1 MFLYEVKLDNVTYNQ
16 EYLFNNIFD
25 SFLYSNPKNLIEI
38 LFVRVFF
45 TRLFDVSKYFIDSYK
60 NIKVFFVRINSN
72 KLTTKFFFYCFLPF
86 YFVANISVSVSISIN
101 FYCKLIKYKSWSY
114 NLKRYIEFGYVC
126 MSLHNL
132 VQARSQEFLRA
143 GEVSAN

>member
-1 MFLYEVKLDNVTYNQ
+1 MLLIIK
-16 EYLFNNIFD
+16 NIF
-25 SFLYSNPKNLIEI
+25 LTIYLIASCTLI
-38 LFVRVFF
+38 LKISLKFYLLEFFF

-86 YFVANISVSVSISIN
+86 YFVAIISVSVSISIN

-114 NLKRYIEFGYVC
+114 NLKRYIEFGYVY

-132 VQARSQEFLRA
+132 VQARSKEFLRA
-143 GEVSAN
+143 G